1 MARYAQLIR
10 ILMLALVAMSMFA
23 EVAAAQS
30 PDVNQALSPFQSF
43 LVGIVKWLL
52 GPGRL
57 VIALAWL
64 VVGFKIVLGMERGGV
79 GGFIFVALVGLAIV
93 NAPRILA
100 LLGIDLG
107 GLI

>member
-1 MARYAQLIR
+1 MARYSQLVY
-10 ILMLALVAMSMFA
+10 ILMLAAVAVSTFA
-23 EVAAAQS
+23 GVAAAQS
-30 PDVNQALSPFQSF
+30 PDVNQALSPFQGF

-64 VVGFKIVLGMERGGV
+64 VVGFKVVLGMERAGI

-100 LLGIDLG
+100 MLGIDLA